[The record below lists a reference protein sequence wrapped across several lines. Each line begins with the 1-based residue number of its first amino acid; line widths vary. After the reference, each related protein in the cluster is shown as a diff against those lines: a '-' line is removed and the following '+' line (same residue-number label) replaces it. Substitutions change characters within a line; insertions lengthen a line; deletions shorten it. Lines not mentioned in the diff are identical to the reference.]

1 MVALIPGPASA
12 SAAREVPNGFFGVV
26 ADGPLIDGLVP
37 AAPEFQRMQASG
49 VETIRVVFDWAS
61 AQPGAGGPI
70 DLSATDREEEIAR
83 MLAGAEITD
92 AARAAAR
99 ALISA

>member
-1 MVALIPGPASA
+1 MSRRTAAPAALLALMVALIPGPASA

-49 VETIRVVFDWAS
+49 VETIRVVFDWRYYL
-61 AQPGAGGPI
+61 Q
-70 DLSATDREEEIAR
+70 
-83 MLAGAEITD
+83 
-92 AARAAAR
+92 
-99 ALISA
+99 